1 MESLLPSTD
10 VVPTKLPLE
19 HVSKWF
25 LTSSLHVQAL
35 DNVTLRIAQGEF
47 VKLMVKS

>member
-10 VVPTKLPLE
+10 VVPTKLALE
-19 HVSKWF
+19 HVLKWF

-35 DNVTLRIAQGEF
+35 DNVTLRIAQGVF
-47 VKLMVKS
+47 VKLRVKS